1 MKSNKRGIDLK
12 GNGSDISAAA
22 ATAAVLLG
30 SVLKEVKHMKQTK
43 ERWNRREERAL

>member
-12 GNGSDISAAA
+12 GNDISAAA